1 MENEMFSNRLREV
14 RKSRGLTQTQMSKML
29 NISATAYG
37 DYERGRTEPDLNTL
51 RMISNVLQVS
61 IDYLLEVKH
70 EKKDLIMVSQ
80 SDWDT
85 LTRIVDKYK

>member
-1 MENEMFSNRLREV
+1 MFAEILRET
-14 RKSRGLTQTQMSKML
+14 RKIRGLTQIQMAKML
-29 NISATAYG
+29 NISATGYG

-51 RMISNVLQVS
+51 RMISSVLQVS

-70 EKKDLIMVSQ
+70 EKKDLIRVSQ